1 MNKVILKQEH
11 IHICFTDTAM
21 VCKDEYT
28 GTTIVFSGAD
38 EFVLYVSEN
47 GAIRPYFSS
56 EMEKT
61 FRSDKQ
67 GAGTF
72 CFAGNGFEAEV
83 SYKIEDYRIIKRVRI
98 ADNAKRK
105 LVRIACENRRCNLAL
120 QRGGEG
126 QPVFIG
132 NVMWCGIEFPAA
144 NNGQDGQSLNL
155 MQAPF
160 CGLDT
165 PFESFD
171 VVFAFSRGNSLEN
184 SFRRYIE
191 QMRPR
196 ENLKIYCDWGLH
208 DDLSDNIELT
218 EEMTRNNINKLD
230 ILMKKSG
237 VRFDYYLMDAFWF
250 EENQPYICF
259 KERTF
264 PKGIDYIIQMLEEK
278 GIKFG
283 LWFDL
288 NCIHVH
294 LKGMEKYDT
303 LLENGSL
310 CFACD
315 EIADMMFEA
324 IRYHIL
330 NHKVQLI
337 KLDFAYFECKNPTH
351 GHSIDFVESKEKS
364 IVNFIRMT
372 QRLKEIDPGLKIIC
386 YNGWTTELDWI
397 GSVKQKSGFA
407 VSPYWSRS
415 VNYVYC
421 GDPRPSEIV
430 TPDLADSLV
439 YYTDAMIRNFY
450 DALMPFGGIDD
461 HGTMI
466 GDTATIYRLGKKLF
480 RCGWLMNAM
489 RGGGKLHLYGKVD
502 LLDDSDLE
510 YMREVSDVFD
520 DINAGIYE
528 TSCILGDARRAEV
541 YGYSIS
547 EGDTG
552 YAVILNPAT
561 YARPFSLSLP
571 EWENCSIV
579 VERIIENGE
588 KVNSEE
594 KIFTNYTGEISP
606 NGYRLFRWK
615 RLQRVSREG
624 KLVLDAHSEL
634 VLCTNGKDVA
644 LRFERNGLP
653 LRSLLGYPKGLIV
666 TDGEKVLQSS
676 VETDIWSGISW
687 LYFRVHGEKELHVC
701 YNGDENIA
709 MAYSLEGYRNEHD

>member
-160 CGLDT
+160 CRLDT

-218 EEMTRNNINKLD
+218 EEMTRNNI
-230 ILMKKSG
+230 ILLRK
-237 VRFDYYLMDAFWF
+237 W
-250 EENQPYICF
+250 
-259 KERTF
+259 T
-264 PKGIDYIIQMLEEK
+264 ML
-278 GIKFG
+278 
-283 LWFDL
+283 L
-288 NCIHVH
+288 
-294 LKGMEKYDT
+294 
-303 LLENGSL
+303 
-310 CFACD
+310 
-315 EIADMMFEA
+315 
-324 IRYHIL
+324 
-330 NHKVQLI
+330 Q
-337 KLDFAYFECKNPTH
+337 
-351 GHSIDFVESKEKS
+351 
-364 IVNFIRMT
+364 
-372 QRLKEIDPGLKIIC
+372 
-386 YNGWTTELDWI
+386 
-397 GSVKQKSGFA
+397 
-407 VSPYWSRS
+407 
-415 VNYVYC
+415 
-421 GDPRPSEIV
+421 
-430 TPDLADSLV
+430 
-439 YYTDAMIRNFY
+439 IRNF
-450 DALMPFGGIDD
+450 
-461 HGTMI
+461 
-466 GDTATIYRLGKKLF
+466 RLKVYN
-480 RCGWLMNAM
+480 RCGFL
-489 RGGGKLHLYGKVD
+489 
-502 LLDDSDLE
+502 
-510 YMREVSDVFD
+510 
-520 DINAGIYE
+520 
-528 TSCILGDARRAEV
+528 SCQFYRQVLRR
-541 YGYSIS
+541 S
-547 EGDTG
+547 
-552 YAVILNPAT
+552 
-561 YARPFSLSLP
+561 
-571 EWENCSIV
+571 
-579 VERIIENGE
+579 
-588 KVNSEE
+588 
-594 KIFTNYTGEISP
+594 
-606 NGYRLFRWK
+606 
-615 RLQRVSREG
+615 
-624 KLVLDAHSEL
+624 
-634 VLCTNGKDVA
+634 
-644 LRFERNGLP
+644 
-653 LRSLLGYPKGLIV
+653 
-666 TDGEKVLQSS
+666 
-676 VETDIWSGISW
+676 
-687 LYFRVHGEKELHVC
+687 
-701 YNGDENIA
+701 
-709 MAYSLEGYRNEHD
+709 